1 MAWPALRRQA
11 ARRADTTLLQVMDV
25 RAFFGQSR
33 VLIVAGKGGVGKTTT
48 VAALAHLAAG
58 AGLSVLVVELEGR
71 EGLTTAF
78 GQDGPLDY
86 AGSVLRA
93 AGAAPDAGDDQ
104 AAVPPGSIRARMI
117 TPDDAL
123 LEYLGDHG
131 LGRVSKRLMATGIV
145 DLVAGAIPGIRDIL
159 VLGKVKQIER
169 NRLADVVLVDAP
181 ATGHT
186 LTFLSSASGLLD
198 AARGGPIRSQAA
210 DVVDLLSDPTRSQ
223 VVLVTLPEEMPVNEV
238 VDAAFALEDRI
249 GVALGPIIVNGCYPP
264 LAAAEMT
271 AADAAT
277 KAGAKLDAEVTTAL
291 DNARRFRLVRQR
303 LQDEQLARLAH
314 ELPLDQL
321 RMPFLFAE
329 AIGPGELEVL
339 SIALAGGIVGLRD
352 PAGLAS

>member
-1 MAWPALRRQA
+1 
-11 ARRADTTLLQVMDV
+11 MDV
-25 RAFFGQSR
+25 RAFFRQSR

-71 EGLTTAF
+71 DGLTTAF

-93 AGAAPDAGDDQ
+93 AGAAPDTGDDQ

-117 TPDDAL
+117 TPDNAL

-131 LGRVSKRLMATGIV
+131 LGRVSKRLMASGIV

-169 NRLADVVLVDAP
+169 SRLADVVLVDAP

-198 AARGGPIRSQAA
+198 AAACARSRGRSSRSRRPIARESTSRAVVDPGSGTVRSRGGGR
-210 DVVDLLSDPTRSQ
+210 
-223 VVLVTLPEEMPVNEV
+223 
-238 VDAAFALEDRI
+238 
-249 GVALGPIIVNGCYPP
+249 G
-264 LAAAEMT
+264 
-271 AADAAT
+271 
-277 KAGAKLDAEVTTAL
+277 AGKG
-291 DNARRFRLVRQR
+291 RR
-303 LQDEQLARLAH
+303 AW
-314 ELPLDQL
+314 
-321 RMPFLFAE
+321 
-329 AIGPGELEVL
+329 
-339 SIALAGGIVGLRD
+339 
-352 PAGLAS
+352 